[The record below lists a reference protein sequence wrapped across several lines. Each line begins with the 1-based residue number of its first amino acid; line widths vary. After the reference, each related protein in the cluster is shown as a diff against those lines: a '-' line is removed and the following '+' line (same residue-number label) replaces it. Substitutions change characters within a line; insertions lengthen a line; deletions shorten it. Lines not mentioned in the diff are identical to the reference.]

1 MNILIAYWSGTGN
14 TEAMANAV
22 AQGVEKAGK
31 HADVV
36 HVADQ
41 PDVSAY
47 DYIIFGCPAMGAEVL
62 EESEFEPFFMQAEG
76 TLMNKKVA
84 LFGSLQ
90 TVKLLVTRVKS
101 RSRKTRD
108 LSLTKT
114 RKLRK
119 RANRLQQATRSVYS
133 LSLLLLFFLQSSGS
147 LGICPT
153 T

>member
-84 LFGSLQ
+84 L
-90 TVKLLVTRVKS
+90 
-101 RSRKTRD
+101 
-108 LSLTKT
+108 
-114 RKLRK
+114 
-119 RANRLQQATRSVYS
+119 
-133 LSLLLLFFLQSSGS
+133 SGS
-147 LGICPT
+147 YGWGSGEWMQSWEERVEAAGANLFENGLIINYTPDADGLDACESLGERFANA
-153 T
+153 